1 MDDGARGWLVKTA
14 TSNYWRV
21 NKWYELDDLIQDGYV
36 CYYKAIQK
44 YPSATDVPHRMALF
58 KVIYINFIH
67 DLATKRTKSIS
78 EILDTDM
85 QGAAED
91 PDRSFLSTLVECPQS
106 GLVEVG
112 ALLASAPERVRA
124 ALELF
129 TTESGKA
136 AMRSVYRRQRGGKHL
151 VRETMNQRLC
161 RMLGCDPAQV
171 NIPQEI
177 REYLMT

>member
-14 TSNYWRV
+14 TKSYWRV
-21 NKWYELDDLIQDGYV
+21 SRWYELDDLIQDGYV
-36 CYYKAIQK
+36 CYYKVLQK
-44 YPSATDVPHRMALF
+44 YPGAIDVPHRMALF

-67 DLATKRTKSIS
+67 DLATKRTKAVS

-85 QGAAED
+85 QGATED
-91 PDRSFLSTLVECPQS
+91 FDRSFLSTLVECPLS
-106 GLVEVG
+106 GMVEVG

-124 ALELF
+124 AFELF

-136 AMRSVYRRQRGGKHL
+136 AMRSVYRRRRGGKHL

-161 RMLGCDPAQV
+161 RLLGYDPTQV
-171 NIPQEI
+171 DVAREI
-177 REYLMT
+177 REYLTT